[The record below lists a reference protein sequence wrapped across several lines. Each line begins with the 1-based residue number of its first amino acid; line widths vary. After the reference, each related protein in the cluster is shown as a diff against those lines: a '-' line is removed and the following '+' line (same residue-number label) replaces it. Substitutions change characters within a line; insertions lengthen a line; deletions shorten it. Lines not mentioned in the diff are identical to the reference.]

1 MKLLFNTLYCN
12 KIVFLHNY
20 IYISFGYQF
29 ENQLLKSFYDDT
41 NVTKYD
47 IYDKFTMKNVYT
59 IRLIFIQMLVS
70 LSSQIWV
77 VQIGIEMPSLIL
89 SINSPVTI
97 DSQCLLLESLKL
109 MVM

>member
-12 KIVFLHNY
+12 KI
-20 IYISFGYQF
+20 GF
-29 ENQLLKSFYDDT
+29 ENQLHKSFYDDT
-41 NVTKYD
+41 NVTKFD
-47 IYDKFTMKNVYT
+47 IYDKFTMKKYT